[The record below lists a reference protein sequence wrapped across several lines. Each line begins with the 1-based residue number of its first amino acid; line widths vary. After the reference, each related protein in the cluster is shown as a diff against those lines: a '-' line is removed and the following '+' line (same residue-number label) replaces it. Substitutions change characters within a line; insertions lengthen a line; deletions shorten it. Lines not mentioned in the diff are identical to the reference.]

1 MIMKKIYLDSIDIF
15 EIHRFFKTT
24 KESKEEIM
32 FIPTSTDT
40 QEIIDFEI
48 EKDLVAVVVYYDN
61 KEQAFYRKNPFNI
74 EDVEAIKELMIMGEE
89 KYTNKMKLYKLSNIK
104 QFLDFIIENF
114 NNEITYGQAFQRMK
128 QTLGYHEDEINSYFE
143 KYGAIKLRL
152 DGIERCCFTEEWT
165 LDNLEYVYKQ

>member
-40 QEIIDFEI
+40 QEIIDFKI

-61 KEQAFYRKNPFNI
+61 KEQVFYRNNSLNI
-74 EDVEAIKELMIMGEE
+74 KDVEAIKEMMIMGEE
-89 KYTNKMKLYKLSNIK
+89 KYINKMKLCKLLDVK
-104 QFLDFIIENF
+104 KFLDEVIEIYNYK
-114 NNEITYGQAFQRMK
+114 ITYSQAFQRIREK
-128 QTLGYHEDEINSYFE
+128 IGFSEQDINNYFNAI
-143 KYGAIKLRL
+143 GATKLRL
-152 DGIERCCFTEEWT
+152 DGIQRCCFTEEWT
-165 LDNLEYVYKQ
+165 LDNLKYIYEK